1 MRLFTDMIQ
10 RAALLLPAVLLLA
23 SCGQSDND
31 SEGFDIPE
39 NATHC
44 ILQPP
49 LIGVRPFGAGSPA
62 TRAAQAIKEEQQ
74 AFNVGEELGNILT
87 LGNSPVEDTPETR
100 TLNAGAYCR
109 IVIYKLADWN
119 AGTLKVYEQRLC
131 KQGSSGYF
139 ADLGDSTQPIELFEG
154 DYRIFCYSFNK
165 TTSDKM
171 TKLADGAANVPLSDG
186 DDFMSSDIISKSITS
201 SQLGTSVALGTIT
214 LKHRC
219 CRLIGTLIAEGFVG
233 NTGIAASPAPSLS
246 AVSTFTT
253 AGNWSIK
260 GTSFAGTATA
270 NQTKAFSMAK
280 SGNDYTGTM
289 LILPL
294 TSKALS
300 ATYNFKPNG
309 ASKNVTASNKQVNA
323 SVTFSSGGSY
333 SFSVKALGAYVL
345 STENPVQIGSYKWAN
360 ANLNNNKKL
369 EANAWTSGQING
381 SDNDYWRWNVKD
393 VDTSSNGPVENTWN
407 INNDPCRA
415 GLGSPWRVPPKANFD
430 NLVGYKLNSKKVIIN
445 GTTATTNSYGWVD
458 SGTVKGCVFVDTSRG
473 TCIFLPA
480 AGSRNG
486 SSYTYTG
493 TAGTYWSGTLNASN
507 TTHAYYLNF
516 GSGFCNVA
524 SYTHNYGRSL
534 RCSQ

>member
-1 MRLFTDMIQ
+1 MIQ
-10 RAALLLPAVLLLA
+10 RAALLLAAVLLLA

-31 SEGFDIPE
+31 SDGFDIPE

-74 AFNVGEELGNILT
+74 AFNVGEELGNIIT
-87 LGNSPVEDTPETR
+87 LGNSPLEDTPETR

-119 AGTLKVYEQRLC
+119 SGALKVHEQRLC
-131 KQGSSGYF
+131 KTGSTGYF

-165 TTSDKM
+165 TTTDKM

-186 DDFMSSDIISKSITS
+186 DDFMSSDIISKSITD
-201 SQLGTSVALGTIT
+201 SQYGTSVALGTIT

-219 CRLIGTLIAEGFVG
+219 CRLIGTLTAVAFTG
-233 NTGIAASPAPSLS
+233 TGIAASPAPSLS

-253 AGNWSIK
+253 QGNWSIK

-270 NQTKAFSMAK
+270 NQTKAFSMTK

-289 LILPL
+289 LLLPL

-333 SFSVKALGAYVL
+333 SFSVKALGAWVP
-345 STENPVQIGSYKWAN
+345 SSENPVQIGSYKWAN

-369 EANAWTSGQING
+369 ESNTWTSGKLNG

-393 VDTSSNGPVENTWN
+393 VDTSNAYPTQENTWN

-415 GLGSPWRVPPKANFD
+415 GLGSPWRVPPKENFD
-430 NLVGYKLNSKKVIIN
+430 NLMGYTLVNQRAFIN
-445 GTTATTNSYGWVD
+445 GTAVTTNGYGWVS

-480 AGSRNG
+480 AGYRGG
-486 SSYTYTG
+486 SSYLNTG
-493 TAGTYWSGTLNASN
+493 TYGYYWSRTLNTSSTSSVYCLYFN
-507 TTHAYYLNF
+507 
-516 GSGFCNVA
+516 SGFCYVYNASRNV
-524 SYTHNYGRSL
+524 GLSL